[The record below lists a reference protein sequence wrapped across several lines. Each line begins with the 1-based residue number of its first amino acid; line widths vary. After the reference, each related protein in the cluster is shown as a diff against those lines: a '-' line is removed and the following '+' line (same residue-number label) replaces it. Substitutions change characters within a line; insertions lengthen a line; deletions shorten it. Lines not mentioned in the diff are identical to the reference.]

1 MVNLSSPPSSACFG
15 INGGK
20 EKRNPIVVDFSSLML
35 INRVRRQEN
44 HGQAKISDMCFG
56 NGRGWGE
63 GQRCSEILVLS
74 GSEVSALFGRNK
86 AENWQSQNHSL
97 LLKPMEERGQA
108 QASLKPQ
115 L

>member
-1 MVNLSSPPSSACFG
+1 
-15 INGGK
+15 
-20 EKRNPIVVDFSSLML
+20 ML

-74 GSEVSALFGRNK
+74 GSEVSALFGRFK